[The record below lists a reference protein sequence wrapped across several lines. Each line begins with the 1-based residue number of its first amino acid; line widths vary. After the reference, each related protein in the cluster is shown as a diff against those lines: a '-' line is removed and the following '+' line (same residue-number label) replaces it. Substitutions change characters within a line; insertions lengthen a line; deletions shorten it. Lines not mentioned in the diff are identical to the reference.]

1 MLGGN
6 TSVIY
11 EESARIYRLAE
22 NWREWVKRVA
32 KAASKIGCKVFVLG
46 SRVEGKASPSSDV
59 DVLIVCRKLPKSA
72 FERARIKA
80 RIEEEAGLP
89 PVHPFEI
96 HLISEDELKWYKR
109 HAKRIVEVKGE

>member
-1 MLGGN
+1 LLGGN

-32 KAASKIGCKVFVLG
+32 KAVSKIGCKVFVFG

-80 RIEEEAGLP
+80 RIEEEAVGGIMAASETLF
-89 PVHPFEI
+89 VAEELVSI
-96 HLISEDELKWYKR
+96 TLIFL
-109 HAKRIVEVKGE
+109 G